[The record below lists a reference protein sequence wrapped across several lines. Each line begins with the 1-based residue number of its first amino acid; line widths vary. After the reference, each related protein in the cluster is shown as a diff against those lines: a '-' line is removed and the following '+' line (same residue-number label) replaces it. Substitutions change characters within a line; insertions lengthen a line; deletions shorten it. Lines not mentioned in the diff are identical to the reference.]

1 MVTAETPEKLG
12 RMANDEPERGAQ
24 GGLALAGAFL
34 CAGVVV
40 VSLTGAPPDER
51 VATAVVFGLLVAAPI
66 LVGLVALRMHPD
78 DRFARLLVIAG
89 AIFSLPALSQSDNA
103 VLYSVGRFAVWLV
116 VPVLLLLMLS
126 FPSGRLTAR
135 RDRRVMAAVCA
146 LAATLYVPT
155 ALIIHHFPEPSP
167 WARCD
172 VECPENAFAVIDLD
186 PRFVDDIV
194 RPAREVLTVIAV
206 IAVAALLAGR
216 MRRSG
221 PLMRRA
227 ISPVLVVAVVQV
239 VAFVAYQWSRRSG
252 TVPAT
257 VDLLGWVWLLSLP
270 AVALSFAAGLVNRRL
285 HVASA
290 LQNLTLRLRAP
301 ASAAELRSRLAEALE
316 DPSLRVVYRLP
327 GEPRR
332 WVDESGWP
340 TRAPDREP
348 GRVVTDVV
356 TDSRH
361 VAAVIHDS
369 ALAPDGALIGAAAA
383 YGLVV
388 LENTRLIGEL
398 RSSLERL
405 SESESRG
412 ATAARGERER
422 IERDLH
428 DGAQQRLVALRVKL
442 ALIAESLNG
451 DSPDRAVELE
461 ELGRQIEVTIDE
473 VRSLAHGPYPELL
486 AREGLDAALRS
497 AASAAPI
504 RTTVVGDRIGRFEP
518 AVETTVYFSCL
529 EAVQN
534 AVKHAHGA
542 TRITILLTA
551 GEQLRFEVCDDGPG
565 FADARPASGLGLPN
579 IEARLASV
587 DGRLTVASRTGL
599 GTRVVG
605 TIPIGR

>member
-1 MVTAETPEKLG
+1 
-12 RMANDEPERGAQ
+12 
-24 GGLALAGAFL
+24 
-34 CAGVVV
+34 
-40 VSLTGAPPDER
+40 
-51 VATAVVFGLLVAAPI
+51 
-66 LVGLVALRMHPD
+66 
-78 DRFARLLVIAG
+78 
-89 AIFSLPALSQSDNA
+89 
-103 VLYSVGRFAVWLV
+103 
-116 VPVLLLLMLS
+116 
-126 FPSGRLTAR
+126 
-135 RDRRVMAAVCA
+135 
-146 LAATLYVPT
+146 
-155 ALIIHHFPEPSP
+155 
-167 WARCD
+167 
-172 VECPENAFAVIDLD
+172 
-186 PRFVDDIV
+186 
-194 RPAREVLTVIAV
+194 
-206 IAVAALLAGR
+206 

-221 PLMRRA
+221 PLLRRA

-239 VAFVAYQWSRRSG
+239 VAFAAYQWSRRSG
-252 TVPAT
+252 TVPAS
-257 VDLLGWVWLLSLP
+257 VDLLGWAWLLSLP

-285 HVASA
+285 HVAST

-316 DPSLRVVYRLP
+316 DPSLRVVYWLP
-327 GEPRR
+327 GEPGR

-340 TRAPDREP
+340 TRAPDHEP
-348 GRVVTDVV
+348 GRVVTHVV

-369 ALAPDGALIGAAAA
+369 ALAPDAALTGAAAA
-383 YGLVV
+383 YGLAV

-398 RSSLERL
+398 QSSLERL

-412 ATAARGERER
+412 ATAARGERQR

-428 DGAQQRLVALRVKL
+428 DGAQQRLVALRVRL
-442 ALIAESLNG
+442 ALLAASING
-451 DSPDRAVELE
+451 DSPDHADELN

-473 VRSLAHGPYPELL
+473 VRSLAHQPYPELL

-534 AVKHAHGA
+534 TVKHAHGA

-551 GEQLRFEVCDDGPG
+551 GEQLRFEVRDDGPG
-565 FADARPASGLGLPN
+565 FAADAPSLGLGLTN
-579 IEARLASV
+579 INERLASV
-587 DGRLTVASRTGL
+587 GGRLTIASRTGL